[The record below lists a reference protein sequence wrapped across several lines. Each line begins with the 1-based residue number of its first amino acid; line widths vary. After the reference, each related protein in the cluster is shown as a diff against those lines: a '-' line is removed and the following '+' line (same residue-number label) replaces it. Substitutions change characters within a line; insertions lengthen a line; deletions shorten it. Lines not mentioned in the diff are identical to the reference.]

1 MRSHPNRL
9 AVAALVLAVLA
20 VGGSRLSEPDEA
32 RVLALAAQTT
42 SGNGSCDVTGVGIGY
57 TTAWSATPAPGRF
70 VVSAATV
77 DAIQQPSCQGATLT
91 VRLRHTDAATQQS
104 TDVAVAQAVV
114 GSSPTQTLVF
124 ATPPAAADVNDVY
137 VELNGGYT
145 PVPPECQALKLTNI
159 VLGTTGD
166 DTIDD
171 SKGGNLIYT
180 LSGTDMVTT
189 GGRGDCIVGDPGNKR
204 IIGAAGSDVVLL
216 GDGVHVVDGG
226 PGADVIKV
234 GNGDGNV
241 LNGGNG
247 EDVLYVGTGT
257 GNVLD
262 GGSGNKNVCHVPYPV
277 SQLAAHGTVVRNCTV
292 VSP

>member
-1 MRSHPNRL
+1 MRSSINRV
-9 AVAALVLAVLA
+9 AVGVLVLALLA
-20 VGGSRLSEPDEA
+20 VGGSRLSETEETQ
-32 RVLALAAQTT
+32 VLALAAQKTT
-42 SGNGSCDVTGVGIGY
+42 GTGSCDVTGVGVGY
-57 TTAWSATPAPGRF
+57 TTTWAATPAPGRF

-91 VRLRHTDAATQQS
+91 VRLRHIDAATQQS

-114 GSSPTQTLVF
+114 GAAPTQTLAF
-124 ATPPAAADVNDVY
+124 ATPPAAADVNDVH
-137 VELNGGYT
+137 VELDGGYT
-145 PVPPECQALKLTNI
+145 PVPPECEALKLTNI

-180 LSGTDMVTT
+180 LSGTDTVTT
-189 GGRGDCIVGDPGNKR
+189 GGRGDCIVGGPGNKR
-204 IIGAAGSDVVLL
+204 IMGAAGSDVVFL
-216 GDGVHVVDGG
+216 GDGVNVVDGG

-241 LNGGNG
+241 LSGGNG
-247 EDVLYVGTGT
+247 EDVLSIGTGT
-257 GNVLD
+257 GNVVD
-262 GGSGNKNVCHVPYPV
+262 GDAGTKNVCHVPYPV

>member
-1 MRSHPNRL
+1 MTSPFNRL
-9 AVAALVLAVLA
+9 AVGALVLAVFA
-20 VGGSRLSEPDEA
+20 IGGSRLSEPNEPQ
-32 RVLALAAQTT
+32 VLALAAQST
-42 SGNGSCDVTGVGIGY
+42 SGVGSCDVTGVGVGY
-57 TTAWSATPAPGRF
+57 TTAWAATLAPGRF

-104 TDVAVAQAVV
+104 SDVAVAHAVV
-114 GSSPTQTLVF
+114 GSSPVQTLAF
-124 ATPPAAADVNDVY
+124 ATPPDAAVVNDVH
-137 VELNGGYT
+137 VELDGGYT
-145 PVPPECQALKLTNI
+145 PVPPECEALKLTNI

-180 LSGTDMVTT
+180 LTGVDSVTT
-189 GGRGDCIVGDPGNKR
+189 GGRGDCIVGGPGNKR
-204 IIGAAGSDVVLL
+204 IMGAAGSDVVLL
-216 GDGVHVVDGG
+216 GDGVNVVDGG
-226 PGADVIKV
+226 AGADVLKV
-234 GNGDGNV
+234 GNGNGNV

-247 EDVLYVGTGT
+247 EDELYVGTGT

-262 GGSGNKNVCHVPYPV
+262 GGAGTKNVCHVPYPV

>member
-1 MRSHPNRL
+1 MRSPANR
-9 AVAALVLAVLA
+9 VGIGALVLAVLA
-20 VGGSRLSEPDEA
+20 VGGSRLSEPNEP

-42 SGNGSCDVTGVGIGY
+42 SGTGSCDVTGVGVGY
-57 TTAWSATPAPGRF
+57 TTAWTASPAPGRF

-91 VRLRHTDAATQQS
+91 VRLRHTDAATQQA

-114 GSSPTQTLVF
+114 GSSPTQTVAF
-124 ATPPAAADVNDVY
+124 ATPPAASSVDDVS
-137 VELNGGYT
+137 VELSGGYT
-145 PVPPECQALKLTNI
+145 PVPPECEALRLTNI

-166 DTIDD
+166 DTISD

-180 LSGTDMVTT
+180 LSGADSVAT
-189 GGRGDCIVGDPGNKR
+189 GGRGDCIVGGPGNKR
-204 IIGAAGSDVVLL
+204 IVGAAGSDVVLL
-216 GDGVHVVDGG
+216 GDDVHLVDGG
-226 PGADVIKV
+226 AGADVLKV
-234 GNGDGNV
+234 GNGNGNI

-262 GGSGNKNVCHVPYPV
+262 GGAGTKNVCHVPYPV